1 MSKRKIILFM
11 RLLPNSLWSEFLSS
25 VIEQRNIYFMAQMI

>member
-11 RLLPNSLWSEFLSS
+11 RLFPNSLWSEFLSS
-25 VIEQRNIYFMAQMI
+25 VIEQRDIYFMAQAI